1 MNWRKLLLT
10 SGQAL
15 WQHKLRTVLSM
26 LGIVFA
32 VMAVIAML
40 AMAEGAKRE
49 TLEQIG
55 QLGTQNIIVR
65 PTALTQAQEAAA
77 RERLSRGLR
86 QEDAALL
93 SRLVPGVSA
102 VAGLKQ
108 VRAAVAGASKDDPL
122 EVLAVTE
129 AYPRALN
136 LDLAQGRFIAPLDVI
151 SKNQVCV
158 LGWDTARLLGSQGM
172 LGGTLSLEDR
182 PFLVVGIL
190 RERRWVRG
198 KSAAIAVRNY
208 NRAIFLPLGAE
219 PAPRLGDKREPEL
232 SEITLRMGQTEQVSP
247 AAAVA
252 RQVLM
257 QSHGGFEDFQVVV
270 PQELINQAQRTQR
283 VFNVVLFGIAG
294 ISLLV
299 GGIGIMNMMLAS
311 VSERTREIG
320 LRRAVGASAAHIA
333 AHFLGEAVLLTL
345 GGGLLGILLGVLG
358 VLFINLVAGWTSVV
372 TLWPVALSLAMA
384 VGVGMLSG
392 LYPALRAAR
401 LDPAAALRHE

>member
-1 MNWRKLLLT
+1 MNWLKLLAT
-10 SGQAL
+10 AGQAL
-15 WQHKLRTVLSM
+15 WQHKLRTGLSM

-55 QLGTQNIIVR
+55 QLGTQNVIVR
-65 PTALTQAQEAAA
+65 QAALTQAQEAAA
-77 RERLSRGLR
+77 REKLSRGLR

-93 SRLVPGVSA
+93 ERLVPGVAA

-108 VRAAVAGASKDDPL
+108 VRAAVAGAGKEDPL
-122 EVLAVTE
+122 EVLAVSD
-129 AYPRALN
+129 AYPRALS
-136 LDLAQGRFIAPLDVI
+136 LDLAQGRFIAPLDVLN
-151 SKNQVCV
+151 KNQVCV
-158 LGWDTARLLGSQGM
+158 LGWDSARLLGAQGL
-172 LGGTLSLEDR
+172 LGGMITLEDR
-182 PFLVVGIL
+182 PFLVVGVL

-198 KSAAIAVRNY
+198 KSAAVAARNY
-208 NRAIFLPLGAE
+208 NRAIFVPLGAE
-219 PAPRLGDKREPEL
+219 PAPRLGDRRDPGL
-232 SEITLRMGQTEQVSP
+232 SEILLRMRQDGQVSA

-257 QSHGGFEDFQVVV
+257 QSHGGFEDFHVVV

-320 LRRAVGASAAHIA
+320 LRRAMGASAAHVA

-345 GGGLLGILLGVLG
+345 GGGLLGVLLGVLG
-358 VLFINLVAGWTSVV
+358 VLFINLVAGWQSVV

-384 VGVGMLSG
+384 VGVGILSG
-392 LYPALRAAR
+392 LYPALRAAN

>member
-1 MNWRKLLLT
+1 MNWVKLLIT

-15 WQHKLRTVLSM
+15 MQHKLRTGLSM

-55 QLGTQNIIVR
+55 QLGTQNVIVR
-65 PTALTQAQEAAA
+65 QAALTQGQEAAA

-86 QEDAALL
+86 QDDAALL
-93 SRLVPGVSA
+93 ERLVPGVAA

-108 VRAAVAGASKDDPL
+108 VRAAVAAASKDDPL
-122 EVLAVTE
+122 EVLAVTA
-129 AYPRALN
+129 AYPRALS
-136 LDLAQGRFIAPLDVI
+136 LDLAQGRFIAPLDVLN
-151 SKNQVCV
+151 KNQVCV
-158 LGWDTARLLGSQGM
+158 LGWESSRLLGAQGV
-172 LGGTLSLEDR
+172 LGGMVSLEDR

-190 RERRWVRG
+190 RERRWVKG
-198 KSAAIAVRNY
+198 KSAAIAARNY
-208 NRAIFLPLGAE
+208 NRAIFVPLGAQ

-232 SEITLRMGQTEQVSP
+232 SEILLRMAQAEQVSP

-320 LRRAVGASAAHIA
+320 IRRAIGASAAHIA

-345 GGGLLGILLGVLG
+345 GGGLMGIVLGMLGVL
-358 VLFINLVAGWTSVV
+358 VINMAAGWKSVV
-372 TLWPVALSLAMA
+372 TFWPVALSLGMA
-384 VGVGMLSG
+384 VGVGILSG
-392 LYPALRAAR
+392 LYPALRAAS